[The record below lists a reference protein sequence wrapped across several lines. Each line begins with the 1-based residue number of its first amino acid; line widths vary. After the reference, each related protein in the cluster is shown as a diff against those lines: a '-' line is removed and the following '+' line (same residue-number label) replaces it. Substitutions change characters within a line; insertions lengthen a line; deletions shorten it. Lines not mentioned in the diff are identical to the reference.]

1 MAFKISDECTAC
13 GACMEE
19 CPNEAI
25 KAGDSKYEIIADNC
39 VDCGACEAVC
49 PVGAPSAE

>member
-1 MAFKISDECTAC
+1 MAYAISDECTAC

-19 CPNEAI
+19 CPTEAI
-25 KAGDSKYEIIADNC
+25 STGDEKYSIDPEKC

-49 PVGAPSAE
+49 PVGAPSGE